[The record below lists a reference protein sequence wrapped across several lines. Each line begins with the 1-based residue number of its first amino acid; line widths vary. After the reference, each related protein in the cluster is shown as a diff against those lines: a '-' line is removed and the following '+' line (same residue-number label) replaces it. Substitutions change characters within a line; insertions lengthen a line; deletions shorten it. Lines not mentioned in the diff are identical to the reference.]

1 MQDKI
6 LEIIRGIQP
15 YEEIDNETQLMT
27 NNILDSLEFAE
38 LVMALENEFHISIPE
53 EMVNE
58 ENFQTLITIEDLVR
72 RLV

>member
-15 YEEIDNETQLMT
+15 YEEIDKETQLIT
-27 NNILDSLEFAE
+27 NGILDSLEFAE

>member
-15 YEEIDNETQLMT
+15 YEEIDEETQLMT
-27 NNILDSLEFAE
+27 NDILDSLEFAE

-58 ENFQTLITIEDLVR
+58 ENFQTLITIEGLVK

>member
-15 YEEIDNETQLMT
+15 YEEVDNKTQLMT